1 MRLWHF
7 EFMRPNSCLPWLWGS
22 CTILNV
28 TQSGGFL
35 WIGQHWQY
43 FTSSRLPVPVR
54 DSRPS
59 FAPRVPAVRLEI
71 SMPREALMVL
81 PMEAPVA
88 LPRDEDRTSSGD
100 LQRHRQSKKHP
111 RGEEKVVAP
120 LLRGCQKEK
129 QKAGLFPLLVA
140 LGRLKSFCLQAVSG
154 RCDTYSFGRVPTR
167 KSWVFLGSPFQ
178 GHPHLLFGGVC
189 PARVVFPTAP
199 VFLNPSA
206 PASSGAS
213 KAWIMGLEI
222 TWPILGPNRANKKG
236 GNGPI

>member
-35 WIGQHWQY
+35 WIGQHWQS
-43 FTSSRLPVPVR
+43 FTSSRLPVPLR

-111 RGEEKVVAP
+111 GGKKKSWHPCYVVARRKNKRLAFFLCW
-120 LLRGCQKEK
+120 LL
-129 QKAGLFPLLVA
+129 
-140 LGRLKSFCLQAVSG
+140 LG
-154 RCDTYSFGRVPTR
+154 D
-167 KSWVFLGSPFQ
+167 
-178 GHPHLLFGGVC
+178 
-189 PARVVFPTAP
+189 
-199 VFLNPSA
+199 LNPFVYRRSLA
-206 PASSGAS
+206 DVTHIHLDVCRPASRGFFLVPPFKDTPICSLGACAQPGWYS
-213 KAWIMGLEI
+213 QQ
-222 TWPILGPNRANKKG
+222 PRFS
-236 GNGPI
+236 